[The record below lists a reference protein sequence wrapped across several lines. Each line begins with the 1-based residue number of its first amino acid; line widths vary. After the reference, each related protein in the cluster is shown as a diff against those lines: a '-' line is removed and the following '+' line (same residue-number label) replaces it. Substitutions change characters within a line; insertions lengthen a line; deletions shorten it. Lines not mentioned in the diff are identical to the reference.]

1 MITTKTFW
9 HNSYVVCSLLWHSE
23 CPWMQDELSSQHMQD
38 DLCWHNFNYLTLIFE
53 YKPLNVGPH
62 WHWSRDLKIIYLI
75 MIIYYRVWTTVA
87 SLVNKILSWTPDLR
101 WRPVVRSWLKKGF
114 IFSLESTDLVTLV
127 TIKQRVIRY
136 WVDITWDKD
145 QQFDQHWSF
154 TT

>member
-1 MITTKTFW
+1 MWFVFYCGILNA
-9 HNSYVVCSLLWHSE
+9 HE
-23 CPWMQDELSSQHMQD
+23 CKMNYQANMQD
-38 DLCWHNFNYLTLIFE
+38 DLCWHNFNYLTLTFE

-75 MIIYYRVWTTVA
+75 MIIYHCSKFGSWNIKLNTWPEMKT
-87 SLVNKILSWTPDLR
+87 SSWILTL
-101 WRPVVRSWLKKGF
+101 WLKKGF

-127 TIKQRVIRY
+127 TIKQRLKRY
-136 WVDITWDKD
+136 WVDITSDKK